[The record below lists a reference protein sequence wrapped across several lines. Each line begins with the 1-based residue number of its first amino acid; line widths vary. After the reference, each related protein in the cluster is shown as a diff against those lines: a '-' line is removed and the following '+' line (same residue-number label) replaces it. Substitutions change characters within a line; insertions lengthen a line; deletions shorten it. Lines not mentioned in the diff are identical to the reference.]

1 MDIPRAEAG
10 RCMGYD
16 RRHRNRIMTRS
27 KRRLPAIRFL
37 AVVAVA
43 GWALYVSSL
52 VRSWHAGAA
61 LHETLFAALVFA
73 GPFTLVAFVGQ
84 PWRCQLSAV
93 LVVVTASAAVAEGL
107 AAIEEMSFVR
117 RHEHLPADSPVVF
130 HERWWPHASSYLY
143 YDPSS
148 NRLGGG

>member
-1 MDIPRAEAG
+1 
-10 RCMGYD
+10 
-16 RRHRNRIMTRS
+16 MTKS

-37 AVVAVA
+37 AVVAVV

-52 VRSWHAGAA
+52 LRTWHAGAA

-73 GPFTLVAFVGQ
+73 GPLALVAFVGL
-84 PWRCQLSAV
+84 PWRRQLSAV
-93 LVVVTASAAVAEGL
+93 LILVTASAAVAEGL

-117 RHEHLPADSPVVF
+117 RHELLPADSPVVF
-130 HERWWPHASSYLY
+130 QARWWPHASSYLS

-148 NRLGGG
+148 NRLGGGD